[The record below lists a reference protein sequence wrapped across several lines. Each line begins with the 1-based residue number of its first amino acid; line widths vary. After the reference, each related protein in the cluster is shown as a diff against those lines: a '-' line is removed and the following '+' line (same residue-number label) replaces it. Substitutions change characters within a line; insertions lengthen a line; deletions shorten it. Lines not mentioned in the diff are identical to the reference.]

1 MFGPAV
7 CFESQRQALP
17 AQSGPLD
24 GDLVEKLSRPGVI
37 SAQRYSAS
45 DGSETVTVIEAEAVG
60 ALREQSRGDD
70 KTIEPLAQPVKRYL
84 GQEIYRSHPSLAVAE
99 DTPLLLAVWWIVPE
113 HRQAEFGKW
122 YEEEHIG
129 MLTACNEWK
138 MVRRIR
144 LMSENLGDYNHLA
157 LHYLESEAALRSPQR
172 EAARNTVWRMK
183 LAQESWFEAAYG
195 VFGRW
200 GARLEVKQ
208 A

>member
-1 MFGPAV
+1 MFGPAL
-7 CFESQRQALP
+7 CFESQRHALP

-24 GDLVEKLSRPGVI
+24 GDLIEKIRPPGVI
-37 SAQRYSAS
+37 SAQHYVAG
-45 DGSETVTVIEAEAVG
+45 DGGETVTVIEADRTQAFIAPSGTDE
-60 ALREQSRGDD
+60 
-70 KTIEPLAQPVKRYL
+70 KTIEPSAAPVKRFV
-84 GQEIYRSHPSLAVAE
+84 GEEIYRSHPSLAAAK

-122 YEEEHIG
+122 YEDEHIG
-129 MLTACNEWK
+129 MLTACTEWK

-144 LMSENLGDYNHLA
+144 LLSENVGDYNHLA

-183 LAQESWFEAAYG
+183 LAQEPWFDAAYG
-195 VFGRW
+195 VFGRR
-200 GARLEVKQ
+200 GARLEAKQ